1 MPVYNIRG
9 VDIDFP
15 HEAYPQQLVYMEKV
29 IQGAQEKKHAM
40 LESPTG
46 TGKTLCLL
54 CATTSW
60 RADRKKRD
68 SGQQGAPPLGKIVY
82 SSRTH
87 SQISQVVKELKRT
100 AAAGTVKTTVLGSRN
115 QLCVHPEVSKLSASA
130 QQHACQQLVK
140 NQGCKYYKG
149 VRPTM
154 QKNPEFHKEVRDIED
169 LVSFGKSS
177 CVCPYYLSR
186 QATES
191 ADIVFLPYNY
201 LVDGKM
207 QDQLNLV
214 ENNLVIF
221 DEAHNVDAQCCEAS
235 SIDFTPDIWRS
246 CVKEIEFAQ
255 RLSERELLTAQKMAE
270 KSRETEVKR
279 ETGQFK
285 FLLSCLNKLAKNL
298 NQKGA
303 MKQAEAG
310 SVLSAMLGEAGV
322 SISNKATI
330 TGAIDAVQL
339 KIAPHQDF
347 NNSGNESETNRTS
360 PLHEF
365 GQLIQ
370 RAFLTHAELKK
381 YRVMLTADRE
391 SSRANDK
398 AQKSFKNDV
407 PRENEPR
414 YTLSL
419 WCLSPGVAMQR
430 IIEQKPNNIILTSG
444 TLSPM
449 DTLEMELGVK
459 FQIQLESTH
468 VINPNQQVWAG
479 VLGTGPLNRILNSSF
494 QNRDSEEYKQELG
507 GALANLARIVP
518 DGMLV
523 FFPSYGV
530 MNSCLQS
537 WRHATPGKES
547 VWDRMHKFKEVVVEP
562 RSQSE
567 LQDAMRAFT
576 YKVESSRN
584 GAMLLAVCRGKVSE
598 GIDFADKH
606 GRAVVLTGLPYPP
619 KGDPKVLAKQR
630 YMDETFSKSS
640 GGQLSGQTWYVQQA
654 TRAVNQA
661 IGRVIRHK
669 DDYGAVL
676 LCDQRFRPD
685 GLSSW
690 IRPHV
695 KNATSFGATTA
706 QLVGF
711 YKRAAARFSPED
723 AKQDTKAQPGSKP
736 KAGQN
741 AHKRKFSASSAA
753 ATKDAPE
760 KRRMPIDIEYEAP
773 TLAPAAP
780 MIPFRQLVAKTHTQD
795 QIQAKA
801 SVPSGISLAPRTSRH
816 LLYGGFKPAQQPQA
830 APKAVSKPKIVKTAQ
845 DRQQTRTQPVAEA
858 PKVDR
863 GAILKDAKRLL
874 NAANYQDF
882 RKTLEMWKKS
892 EINEKQ
898 LIDKLLGVFLEV
910 PCVEFARQFNVFIP
924 RDHRSQYLQL
934 IDQFERK
941 ENIQL

>member
-1 MPVYNIRG
+1 MVHQLWLTFTVQVYNIRG

-60 RADRKKRD
+60 RADRKNRD
-68 SGQQGAPPLGKIVY
+68 SGQQGAPPPGKIVY

-246 CVKEIEFAQ
+246 CAKEIEFAQ
-255 RLSERELLTAQKMAE
+255 RLAERELLTAQKMAE

-285 FLLSCLNKLAKNL
+285 FLLTCLNSLAKNL

-310 SVLSAMLGEAGV
+310 SVLAAMLGEAGV
-322 SISNKATI
+322 TISNKAAI
-330 TGAIDAVQL
+330 SGAIDAVQL

-360 PLHEF
+360 PLHAF
-365 GQLIQ
+365 AQLIE

-381 YRVMLTADRE
+381 YRVYPPSECSAY
-391 SSRANDK
+391 
-398 AQKSFKNDV
+398 V
-407 PRENEPR
+407 
-414 YTLSL
+414 
-419 WCLSPGVAMQR
+419 CVALACCTDTFSHR
-430 IIEQKPNNIILTSG
+430 QKPLIIPAVSGDANCRPRILTR
-444 TLSPM
+444 
-449 DTLEMELGVK
+449 K
-459 FQIQLESTH
+459 RQ
-468 VINPNQQVWAG
+468 
-479 VLGTGPLNRILNSSF
+479 SS
-494 QNRDSEEYKQELG
+494 EK
-507 GALANLARIVP
+507 
-518 DGMLV
+518 
-523 FFPSYGV
+523 
-530 MNSCLQS
+530 LQ
-537 WRHATPGKES
+537 K
-547 VWDRMHKFKEVVVEP
+547 
-562 RSQSE
+562 
-567 LQDAMRAFT
+567 
-576 YKVESSRN
+576 
-584 GAMLLAVCRGKVSE
+584 
-598 GIDFADKH
+598 
-606 GRAVVLTGLPYPP
+606 
-619 KGDPKVLAKQR
+619 
-630 YMDETFSKSS
+630 
-640 GGQLSGQTWYVQQA
+640 
-654 TRAVNQA
+654 
-661 IGRVIRHK
+661 
-669 DDYGAVL
+669 
-676 LCDQRFRPD
+676 
-685 GLSSW
+685 
-690 IRPHV
+690 
-695 KNATSFGATTA
+695 
-706 QLVGF
+706 
-711 YKRAAARFSPED
+711 
-723 AKQDTKAQPGSKP
+723 
-736 KAGQN
+736 
-741 AHKRKFSASSAA
+741 
-753 ATKDAPE
+753 
-760 KRRMPIDIEYEAP
+760 
-773 TLAPAAP
+773 
-780 MIPFRQLVAKTHTQD
+780 
-795 QIQAKA
+795 
-801 SVPSGISLAPRTSRH
+801 
-816 LLYGGFKPAQQPQA
+816 
-830 APKAVSKPKIVKTAQ
+830 
-845 DRQQTRTQPVAEA
+845 
-858 PKVDR
+858 
-863 GAILKDAKRLL
+863 
-874 NAANYQDF
+874 
-882 RKTLEMWKKS
+882 
-892 EINEKQ
+892 
-898 LIDKLLGVFLEV
+898 
-910 PCVEFARQFNVFIP
+910 
-924 RDHRSQYLQL
+924 
-934 IDQFERK
+934 
-941 ENIQL
+941 